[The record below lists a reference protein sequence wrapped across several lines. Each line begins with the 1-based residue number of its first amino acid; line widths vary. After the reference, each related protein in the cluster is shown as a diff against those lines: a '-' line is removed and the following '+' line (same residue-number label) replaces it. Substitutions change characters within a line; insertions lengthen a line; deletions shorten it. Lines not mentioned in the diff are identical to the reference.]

1 MVDSNSASSIAKI
14 FDSDNREVK
23 LKYRHQSSNYLESI
37 IYYDIAIY
45 EPKIKYKNSLNH

>member
-14 FDSDNREVK
+14 FDIDNREVK

-37 IYYDIAIY
+37 IYYDIAIMSLKLNI
-45 EPKIKYKNSLNH
+45 KIV